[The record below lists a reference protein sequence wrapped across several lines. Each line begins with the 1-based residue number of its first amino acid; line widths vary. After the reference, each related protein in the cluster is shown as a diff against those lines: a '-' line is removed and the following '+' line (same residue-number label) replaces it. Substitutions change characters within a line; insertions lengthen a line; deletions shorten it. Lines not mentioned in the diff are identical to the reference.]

1 MKRHGTGLVEVSVAV
16 ALTATLM
23 SVILSI
29 TGFAS
34 RAIARVDREL
44 DAMQAAQLALERI
57 EDDLQRV
64 LLKGGNDRSLFHGVG
79 AAGQSVPELAFDASH
94 LGPSGRAAV
103 YVGLP
108 VVYRTVPAERGLV
121 RLTRNATPLAGAVFR
136 QVTFRLELVPALAAG
151 RTLPMVRT
159 RIQGVDPTDRTE
171 FTLEG
176 LTVVEP
182 LARWSAH
189 TAYNPNPDTQAPV
202 LGFAPPR

>member
-1 MKRHGTGLVEVSVAV
+1 MKRRGTGIVEVSVVV

-29 TGFAS
+29 TGYAS

-64 LLKGGNDRSLFHGVG
+64 LLKGQGDRSLFQGVG
-79 AAGQSVPELAFDASH
+79 AGGQTVPELAFPVAH

-103 YVGLP
+103 YVGVP
-108 VVYRTVPAERGLV
+108 VIYRTVGADRGLV
-121 RLTRNATPLAGAVFR
+121 RLTRNTVPLSGALFR
-136 QVTFRLELVPALAAG
+136 SVRFRLELVPGLTAG

-159 RIQGVDPTDRTE
+159 LIQGVDPTDQTE

-189 TAYNPNPDTQAPV
+189 ATYNPNPDNQAPV
-202 LGFAPPR
+202 LGFTPPR